1 MSKKHKNIFMTLNYT
16 EQFLILAS
24 AVTVYI
30 SISVFVS
37 LVGIEITSSAKGL
50 ENCAITTGLKN
61 YNCIFKKNKK
71 K

>member
-1 MSKKHKNIFMTLNYT
+1 MTLNYT

-37 LVGIEITSSAKGL
+37 LVGIGITSSAKRL